1 MSIKEIFCQDKAI
14 GILQRALAA
23 DRVPH
28 AYIFAGLNGVGRFTT
43 ARQWAKI
50 LLCSSPTVE
59 KKDERM
65 FFDSCGTCQ
74 SCTAFEAGSHPDFQH
89 IYKELV
95 QFTRDGKNKK
105 TPINLPIDVIREF
118 LIEKVAAR
126 PALSQ
131 NKVYIVSE
139 AEKLTIGSQ
148 NALLKVLEEPPK
160 HCFIILLCSR
170 LERLLPTT
178 QSRCQTI
185 RFGPVDSRR
194 IAAGLMEMGIDE
206 KQALYWGRFA
216 QGSLG
221 SAIKWATLNLEADSM
236 YKTKRQLLDSLAKF
250 TLAEALDFAEYIL
263 GQSKIIADANA
274 AEYKDTSRK
283 DINRSVQKLLL
294 TMIAL
299 AFSDAMKA
307 ATGVKED
314 IVNLDQAEHIEIL
327 AEKLGPGRAAEQVAA
342 AYKAI
347 RWIDLNVNDKL
358 VFEQLLLN
366 YATVIQ

>member
-1 MSIKEIFCQDKAI
+1 MSIKEIFCQDKVI
-14 GILQRALAA
+14 RILQRALAA
-23 DRVPH
+23 DKVPH

-50 LLCSSPTVE
+50 LLCSSPIVE
-59 KKDERM
+59 KKDGQN
-65 FFDSCGTCQ
+65 FFDSCRTCQ

-95 QFTRDGKNKK
+95 QFTREGKNKK
-105 TPINLPIDVIREF
+105 TPINLPIAVIREF

-131 NKVYIVSE
+131 KKVYIVSE
-139 AEKLTIGSQ
+139 AEKLTINSQ

-178 QSRCQTI
+178 KSRCQII
-185 RFGPVDSRR
+185 RFGPVDSQR
-194 IAAGLMEMGIDE
+194 IADKLSEMGADD
-206 KQALYWGRFA
+206 KQALYWARFA

-221 SAIKWATLNLEADSM
+221 SAIKWATLKLEATSM
-236 YKTKRQLLDSLAKF
+236 YKIKKQLVDRLSTFRLAD
-250 TLAEALDFAEYIL
+250 ALDFAEQIRSN
-263 GQSKIIADANA
+263 SKIIADAHT
-274 AEYKDTSRK
+274 AEQKGVSVK
-283 DINRSVQKLLL
+283 DINRSVQKVLLRI
-294 TMIAL
+294 IAL

-307 ATGVKED
+307 AVGVRTGL
-314 IVNLDQAEHIEIL
+314 VNSDQLGQIETL
-327 AEKLGPGRAAEQVAA
+327 AEKLGRRRAAEQVAA
-342 AYKAI
+342 AYNSI
-347 RWIDLNVNDKL
+347 RWIDLNVNDRL

-366 YATVIQ
+366 YAVVV